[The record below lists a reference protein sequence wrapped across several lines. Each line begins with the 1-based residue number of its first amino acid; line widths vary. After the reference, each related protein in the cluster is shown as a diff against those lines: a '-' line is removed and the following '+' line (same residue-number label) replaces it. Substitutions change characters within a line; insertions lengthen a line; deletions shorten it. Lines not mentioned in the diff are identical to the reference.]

1 MASTLLASPALLSL
15 RPRAP
20 AGLRVKAAGLRT
32 APVARRSVVVA
43 SGAAPAVGGISFGG
57 NGKVGTA
64 SFTPAAKKGP
74 NFKVIAAVGIGL
86 PTLAAIATAAAVPLA
101 DQAFAAAPLKGPLL
115 VTFLAA
121 VTYFWTVMQV
131 TSAVRRNAGAVRSCV
146 HTSSDTPRAPFP
158 ERQVQ
163 GPGTSYHWCERGFR
177 PLPPRT
183 DEYARAAGVVPPHHM
198 VVRPIGV
205 AAGRHRGRHG
215 LGHRSRD
222 VRSWLLRGRCQAWP
236 RYVNA
241 FFASAGPSHGT
252 D

>member
-1 MASTLLASPALLSL
+1 MWHPPYFTPSPSLLSKMASTLLASPALLSL

-86 PTLAAIATAAAVPLA
+86 PTLAAIATAAAMPLA
-101 DQAFAAAPLKGPLL
+101 DQAFAPLKGPLL

-146 HTSSDTPRAPFP
+146 HF
-158 ERQVQ
+158 
-163 GPGTSYHWCERGFR
+163 
-177 PLPPRT
+177 
-183 DEYARAAGVVPPHHM
+183 
-198 VVRPIGV
+198 
-205 AAGRHRGRHG
+205 
-215 LGHRSRD
+215 
-222 VRSWLLRGRCQAWP
+222 
-236 RYVNA
+236 
-241 FFASAGPSHGT
+241 
-252 D
+252 